1 MKKKIITIGGG
12 NGHSHILSALSEN
25 FGEEISLSAV
35 VSMSD
40 DGRTTGKLMR
50 LFEQNFSLY
59 LPPTGDIRKCLYSL
73 S

>member
-1 MKKKIITIGGG
+1 
-12 NGHSHILSALSEN
+12 LR
-25 FGEEISLSAV
+25 EEKISLQAV

-59 LPPTGDIRKCLYSL
+59 LPPT
-73 S
+73 